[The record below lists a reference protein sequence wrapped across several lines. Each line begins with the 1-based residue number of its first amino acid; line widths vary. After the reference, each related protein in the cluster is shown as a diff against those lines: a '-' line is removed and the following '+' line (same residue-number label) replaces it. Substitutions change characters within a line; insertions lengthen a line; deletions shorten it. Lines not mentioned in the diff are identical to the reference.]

1 MVEHGCDDV
10 FIDVLSKILYI
21 FGRGQAVSECLFA
34 IDESNYY
41 VEK

>member
-1 MVEHGCDDV
+1 MIEHGCDDM

-34 IDESNYY
+34 LDERNYY